1 MARPSPGS
9 PLCVPPLTKMPAEG
23 ANKPASEANAG
34 SFGAMQTATAHGGA
48 QGAREQLRKFWKR
61 VSLDGVLSPIQR
73 SVFDRILGFWSSD
86 GSPAHL
92 WLEAWSHVASPYDVN
107 PLDINP
113 LRDALT
119 ELITF
124 DKVRVC
130 TSAKLFVAATNVWTG
145 KIHIFNGNELT
156 VDHVLASAC
165 LPMIFQAVE
174 I

>member
-1 MARPSPGS
+1 VV
-9 PLCVPPLTKMPAEG
+9 LLEG
-23 ANKPASEANAG
+23 WLE
-34 SFGAMQTATAHGGA
+34 GGA

-86 GSPAHL
+86 GLPTHL

-119 ELITF
+119 GGLARLRGEHAPSVTAGSLWA
-124 DKVRVC
+124 C
-130 TSAKLFVAATNVWTG
+130 AA
-145 KIHIFNGNELT
+145 
-156 VDHVLASAC
+156 AARRS
-165 LPMIFQAVE
+165 
-174 I
+174 